1 MRFGF
6 ARIDY
11 LGGIIGVAL
20 SACFRGAR
28 IRSASFLVALAARV
42 MRGAGD
48 AAFLA
53 VRAVRRVGGGVF
65 FDNFFVVI
73 VGVQVSG
80 VDGVG
85 AVQAGAINL
94 HSVYGQGGR
103 LCRTR
108 CSGASCSG
116 ASCSGGG
123 FRCGSFRARGC
134 TREAI
139 PRAIRRA
146 VPCRRIGCCA
156 VLYRVFCLVLF
167 RLIHSVN
174 DTPRRCVCVSIS
186 LRCGLCAAAFRL
198 RRSHCTASI

>member
-53 VRAVRRVGGGVF
+53 MRAVRRVSGGVF

-73 VGVQVSG
+73 VGVQVGG
-80 VDGVG
+80 VDRTA
-85 AVQAGAINL
+85 AVQAHGIN
-94 HSVYGQGGR
+94 VQGGCPR
-103 LCRTR
+103 
-108 CSGASCSG
+108 
-116 ASCSGGG
+116 GG
-123 FRCGSFRARGC
+123 RCGGA
-134 TREAI
+134 
-139 PRAIRRA
+139 
-146 VPCRRIGCCA
+146 
-156 VLYRVFCLVLF
+156 
-167 RLIHSVN
+167 
-174 DTPRRCVCVSIS
+174 
-186 LRCGLCAAAFRL
+186 GLCGTSCCTSYCRASFCGGTPLLGTLRL
-198 RRSHCTASI
+198 VVLRLSTI